1 MCNYVSQGLFLVPG
15 IAAEIT
21 QVIGRGLGE
30 WFLYGGLKM
39 ALDDSELGK
48 LKSLFRRKGDSRR
61 WKVFVSPKLKG
72 GLQKLSGLVI
82 FFVCLFFVFCSF
94 FFFLRTE
101 A

>member
-30 WFLYGGLKM
+30 WFLCGRLKM

-61 WKVFVSPKLKG
+61 WKFFVSLKLKG
-72 GLQKLSGLVI
+72 GLQKRSGLV
-82 FFVCLFFVFCSF
+82 
-94 FFFLRTE
+94 FFLVYL
-101 A
+101 AFCVLVFF